1 MTAQLANIRFCVFSI
16 NGCHHAMEW
25 SIEGSVNYVVG
36 ENLLEE
42 ICELCNQGQEG
53 KAFGAARQWW
63 PLRCCGSVLQ
73 VRTL

>member
-1 MTAQLANIRFCVFSI
+1 
-16 NGCHHAMEW
+16 MEW